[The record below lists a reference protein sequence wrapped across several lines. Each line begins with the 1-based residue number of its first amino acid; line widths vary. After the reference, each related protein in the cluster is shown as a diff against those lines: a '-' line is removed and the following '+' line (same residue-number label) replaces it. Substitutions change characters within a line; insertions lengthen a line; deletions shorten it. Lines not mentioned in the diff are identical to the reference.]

1 MQVKDL
7 IKELTDEKK
16 VKVEKIGSGNWFWCW
31 AGEEAREKKLAI
43 AQLESVEIFHSRS
56 TPHTLTRALRVEKR
70 KLDASNASVHG
81 RVQTLREEQA
91 AAQGDCVRQGF
102 LDQLGPLEEE
112 VKTLAAEKDGWE
124 NAIAGGVEGIR
135 VDTMAL
141 KSEVAELTD
150 NIYILE
156 AHIQSLVNDD
166 RETMDLVRRDC
177 YGAYFVEEEGLPEIE
192 GL

>member
-1 MQVKDL
+1 VA
-7 IKELTDEKK
+7 
-16 VKVEKIGSGNWFWCW
+16 IGSG
-31 AGEEAREKKLAI
+31 AGRERRQERRKLPSHSLS
-43 AQLESVEIFHSRS
+43 QSRS
-56 TPHTLTRALRVEKR
+56 FIPAQRQHTLTRALRAEKR
-70 KLDASNASVHG
+70 KLDASNASVQE

-91 AAQGDCVRQGF
+91 AAQGDSVHQGY

-124 NAIAGGVEGIR
+124 NAIAGGVEGMR
-135 VDTMAL
+135 ADMVAL

-156 AHIQSLVNDD
+156 AHIQRLVNDD
-166 RETMDLVRRDC
+166 KETMDLVRRDC